1 MSDIESFKSEYIS
14 IQRQINSNEELI
26 NSYNEKVEYYQDLKE
41 QWNSISSAYEEQL
54 NRQHA
59 AEILGANWEAD
70 ILSGRLSTL
79 ESFKNSYIAIQQQIT
94 QAAIDSANAQ
104 ANASNIASSGSGGGG
119 GSSYSGGS
127 SSGNEKV
134 VQLQRFMNQVFG
146 SNLTEDGIMGSKT
159 KEAIKHMQ
167 LLIGANQTGVYDKAT
182 YDKLKYYVAKI
193 LKENDKTLY
202 NIARSLGYP
211 KYAKGTTNAKKGV
224 ALVSEKEHG
233 DEIIIDNNDNA
244 YVAEGE
250 QLHYFEGGETVIK
263 ASESEK
269 ILTNM
274 ENLTPL
280 QDYVSPFS
288 GMNLQPI
295 NYSSMVM
302 SSLNLPDFSKL
313 APVNRDNS
321 TSVSIGEIHLHEV
334 NNVDSFANAIIRE
347 LPSKISQ
354 KLGQ

>member
-1 MSDIESFKSEYIS
+1 M
-14 IQRQINSNEELI
+14 
-26 NSYNEKVEYYQDLKE
+26 V
-41 QWNSISSAYEEQL
+41 
-54 NRQHA
+54 
-59 AEILGANWEAD
+59 LGAQWESD
-70 ILSGRLSTL
+70 VLSGRIDVLNN
-79 ESFKNSYIAIQQQIT
+79 FKNQYIAIQQAIT
-94 QAAIDSANAQ
+94 NAALEAARAQ
-104 ANASNIASSGSGGGG
+104 ANAQSIQASSASSGGGG
-119 GSSYSGGS
+119 YSGGGS
-127 SSGNEKV
+127 STNGGNEKV

-167 LLIGANQTGVYDKAT
+167 LLIGASQTGVYDKAT
-182 YDKLKYYVAKI
+182 YDKLKYYVGKT
-193 LKENDKTLY
+193 LRENDKTLY

-274 ENLTPL
+274 ENLIPL

-313 APVNRDNS
+313 ATVNRDNS

-347 LPSKISQ
+347 LPNKISQ
-354 KLGQ
+354 KLG